1 MLQNKHIV
9 ITSRTEIMELE
20 QDALLF
26 FQILTK
32 YVWNPEK
39 RQWQQYVYAKHGSSV
54 ELMEERWITADIKE
68 AMRRDILR
76 AEKLTVINGKRVCKI
91 KNIK

>member
-32 YVWNPEK
+32 YVWSPEK

>member
-1 MLQNKHIV
+1 
-9 ITSRTEIMELE
+9 
-20 QDALLF
+20 
-26 FQILTK
+26 
-32 YVWNPEK
+32 
-39 RQWQQYVYAKHGSSV
+39 
-54 ELMEERWITADIKE
+54 MEERWITADIKE

>member
-32 YVWNPEK
+32 YVWSPEK
-39 RQWQQYVYAKHGSSV
+39 RQWQQYVYAKRGSSV